1 MKECLEKVLKCDILK
16 GVFICKKCGNIQ
28 ELDSGKECKVCHEI
42 MDWENSFPPSNALD
56 FVHSAKDLFEQAKRC
71 DKENLNSQ
79 YQVLIKEGQCDIDK
93 TLLDKYNNKYQ
104 KILEKY
110 PDNDDTFWME
120 TSDKFEDKL
129 CCIMCS
135 EQAIAIFSVIKVFS
149 KNHFR
154 KPYVIMVASL
164 IEQLFNDYFRTVV
177 SRKLTEKGQKIFLDK
192 YETAGIQSAID
203 IIDSFLDESLYDK
216 MNRYSEGF
224 YDKWAE
230 LRRIRN
236 SIIHSNNRY
245 ITKVKISQIHKLI
258 VESLNIFSELKGE
271 IYRMEN

>member
-1 MKECLEKVLKCDILK
+1 MLKGDILK

-28 ELDSGKECKVCHEI
+28 ELDNGKECKACRGI
-42 MDWENSFPPSNALD
+42 MDWENSFPPLNALD
-56 FVHSAKDLFEQAKRC
+56 FVYSAKDLFEQVKRC

-79 YQVLIKEGQCDIDK
+79 YQLLIKDGLCDIDK
-93 TLLDKYNNKYQ
+93 TLLDKYNNMYQ

-110 PDNDDTFWME
+110 PDNDDTIWIKAD
-120 TSDKFEDKL
+120 DKFEDEL
-129 CCIMCS
+129 FCITCR
-135 EQAIAIFSVIKVFS
+135 ERAIAIFSAIKVYS

-177 SRKLTEKGQKIFLDK
+177 SRKLTGKGQKIFLDK

-245 ITKVKISQIHKLI
+245 ITKVKISQIDKLI
-258 VESLNIFSELKGE
+258 VESLNVFSELKGE